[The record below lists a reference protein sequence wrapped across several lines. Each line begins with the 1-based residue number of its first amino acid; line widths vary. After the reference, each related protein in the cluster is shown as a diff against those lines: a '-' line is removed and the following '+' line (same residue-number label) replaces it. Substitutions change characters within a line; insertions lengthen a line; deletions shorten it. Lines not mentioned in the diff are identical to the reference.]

1 MLDSPDKLTDTES
14 DSGVP
19 QGTQPIQPNIKID
32 RKMTAYK
39 RKHHSRAQKDVPLGP
54 VSQNLLQP

>member
-19 QGTQPIQPNIKID
+19 QGTQPVQPNIKID
-32 RKMTAYK
+32 RKNDNI
-39 RKHHSRAQKDVPLGP
+39 QKQAPE
-54 VSQNLLQP
+54 